1 MKSRIDKYLKS
12 AVFEFSLGLP
22 CGHITEMELQKTVFV
37 GQKHEIQSMPN
48 SIPQEDF
55 EALLKSVE
63 RNKNK
68 VSRRQSDIA
77 VKSQSSFATSNSGS
91 MILEHVADDK
101 ELSHISAVV
110 SDNVGSSSSISDG
123 NDTHL
128 ARSWMD
134 LTLLQ
139 TWYKLDT
146 NTLPAVYRLL
156 PVRFPYNVMKLRG
169 RHGMGTQLQAD
180 TDE

>member
-1 MKSRIDKYLKS
+1 
-12 AVFEFSLGLP
+12 
-22 CGHITEMELQKTVFV
+22 
-37 GQKHEIQSMPN
+37 MPN
-48 SIPQEDF
+48 TIPQEDF

-77 VKSQSSFATSNSGS
+77 VKSLSSFATSNSGS
-91 MILEHVADDK
+91 VILEHVADDK
-101 ELSHISAVV
+101 DLSHISAVV
-110 SDNVGSSSSISDG
+110 SENVGSSSSISDG
-123 NDTHL
+123 NDIHL
-128 ARSWMD
+128 ARSWMDFDQD

-156 PVRFPYNVMKLRG
+156 PVK
-169 RHGMGTQLQAD
+169 
-180 TDE
+180 